1 MIHTDLLANGSEMV
15 VEGEGGVNLC
25 KEAVQSEGEE

>member
-15 VEGEGGVNLC
+15 VEGGSVGEFVQGGC
-25 KEAVQSEGEE
+25 AK